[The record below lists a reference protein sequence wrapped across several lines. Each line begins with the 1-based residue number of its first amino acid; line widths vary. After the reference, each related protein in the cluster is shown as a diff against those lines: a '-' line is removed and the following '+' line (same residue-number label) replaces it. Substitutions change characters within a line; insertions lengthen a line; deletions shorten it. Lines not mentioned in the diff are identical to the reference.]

1 MSLYNDPLAFSVLSV
16 LAAKKEEAE
25 FQDTLSF
32 DVPTFIR
39 FLEWARED
47 VKADNEIHDVV
58 SALVE
63 NTRDVVINMDIFK
76 QFTGS
81 ED

>member
-1 MSLYNDPLAFSVLSV
+1 MSLFNDPLAFSVLSV
-16 LAAKKEEAE
+16 LAKNSEGPEL
-25 FQDTLSF
+25 QDTLSF

-39 FLEWARED
+39 FLEWAREG

-63 NTRDVVINMDIFK
+63 NTRDVVINMGIFK